1 MFLCSVILC
10 PFARIY
16 RDSSVGEAVRG
27 IGLYRYRSAPGAW
40 YCSALPSWITLYSAV
55 HAVLL
60 WGASSLLWSA
70 CRMWRYS
77 RWRMRA
83 NPRFALYAPGEGAAV
98 IGRERRSLGS
108 LRGIRIEYAG
118 SIAEFWGRMGKPLLT
133 YRQSS
138 HLRFWFHIT
147 RTGKRMACPLH
158 EMLPLLR
165 RKIIDA
171 VRNSKDRFAL
181 RVPPHFRLR
190 HKYGNHPCFIGV
202 RPASILGQCKR
213 LSLLRRADIFIHF

>member
-1 MFLCSVILC
+1 MAWCSLAPSASVSLPGFIGIVPSVRLSAASIGIGVALLLVLGIALRCLRGFLCTAQFPRSCFGEHPLC
-10 PFARIY
+10 C
-16 RDSSVGEAVRG
+16 G
-27 IGLYRYRSAPGAW
+27 
-40 YCSALPSWITLYSAV
+40 
-55 HAVLL
+55 VL
-60 WGASSLLWSA
+60 AE
-70 CRMWRYS
+70 CHRCS

-83 NPRFALYAPGEGAAV
+83 NPRFAPYAPGEGAAV
-98 IGRERRSLGS
+98 IGRKRRSLGS

-118 SIAEFWGRMGKPLLT
+118 SIAEFWGRMGKTLLT

-181 RVPPHFRLR
+181 RVPPHF
-190 HKYGNHPCFIGV
+190 
-202 RPASILGQCKR
+202 
-213 LSLLRRADIFIHF
+213 